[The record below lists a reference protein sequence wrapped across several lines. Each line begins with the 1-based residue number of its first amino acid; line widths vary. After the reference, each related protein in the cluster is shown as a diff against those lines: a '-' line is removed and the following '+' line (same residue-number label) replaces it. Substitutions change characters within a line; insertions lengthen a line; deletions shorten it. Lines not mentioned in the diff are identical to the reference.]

1 MNVKLTVFIVRNGF
15 IHFAKKVLKGKNMG
29 SKRKI
34 GDRKDGKLLRHVDA
48 MHFLM
53 PIIYPNRC
61 DNEAFISERIDLTN
75 INKYL
80 DEKNMSNPEY
90 KYNLFQIMVSAVLK
104 TITLRPKMNIF
115 IANKNMY
122 QRNEVSAAFVIK
134 KVFKDNSEE
143 GMAFIHSKETD
154 TLETVR
160 SDIYRQ
166 INRCRKETKQ
176 DSTVEVMELFNK
188 MPRFLSKA
196 IINFVCFLDKRGK
209 VPQSFISTDPYYS
222 SVLISNLGS
231 IKLKCGYHHLT
242 NWGTTSVFMVIGEKK
257 NRPFYDENG
266 NMEMRESVDIG
277 LTVDERIADGY
288 YFSKTVKLLKKL
300 LENPEL
306 LEKPFGEEV
315 DYE

>member
-1 MNVKLTVFIVRNGF
+1 MKT
-15 IHFAKKVLKGKNMG
+15 
-29 SKRKI
+29 KRKF
-34 GDRKDGKLLRHVDA
+34 GDRRDGTLLRNVDA

-53 PIIYPNRC
+53 PLIYPNRC

-80 DEKNMSNPEY
+80 EEKNKDNPEY
-90 KYNLFQIMVSAVLK
+90 KYNLFQVLVSAVLK

-122 QRNEVSAAFVIK
+122 QRNEVSASFVIK
-134 KVFKDNSEE
+134 KVFEDNSEE
-143 GMAFIHSKETD
+143 GMAFIHSRDDFTINDVHNE
-154 TLETVR
+154 
-160 SDIYRQ
+160 IYRQ

-176 DSTVEVMELFNK
+176 DSTVEAMELLNK
-188 MPRFLSKA
+188 IPRFISKTA
-196 IINFVCFLDKRGK
+196 VSFICFLDKIGK
-209 VPQSFISTDPYYS
+209 VPKSLVSTDPYYS
-222 SVLISNLGS
+222 SVIISNLGS
-231 IKLKCGYHHLT
+231 IKLKSGYHHLT

-257 NRPFYDENG
+257 IRPFFDENG
-266 NMEMRESVDIG
+266 NAIMRDSVDIG

-288 YFSKTVKLLKKL
+288 YFSKTIKLLKKI